1 MDLFLDEIA
10 VPGSDAVVVDCK
22 AFVRS
27 LVEELDLVGS
37 VHSNGVS
44 NERFSTL
51 NIPDNERVVILTPQ
65 GGEVLL
71 VGGETETLDEYF
83 VQLKSM
89 HHLKSVEIPNN
100 DVSLEA
106 HVSLLTR
113 CNVLSS
119 LSNFNNRDIV
129 VVASEELLG
138 PRNNV
143 SNHQSC
149 SKGIDNVLVV
159 RM

>member
-51 NIPDNERVVILTPQ
+51 NL
-65 GGEVLL
+65 
-71 VGGETETLDEYF
+71 
-83 VQLKSM
+83 
-89 HHLKSVEIPNN
+89 
-100 DVSLEA
+100 
-106 HVSLLTR
+106 
-113 CNVLSS
+113 
-119 LSNFNNRDIV
+119 
-129 VVASEELLG
+129 
-138 PRNNV
+138 
-143 SNHQSC
+143 
-149 SKGIDNVLVV
+149 
-159 RM
+159 